1 MFGTMVLAAESSG
14 GMGGWI
20 SAFQGTWNT
29 GSMWGEL
36 TAAGALIGL
45 VVVFA
50 FGYRVVRK
58 LVKGVSK
65 GKANI

>member
-1 MFGTMVLAAESSG
+1 MFTTMVLAAEG
-14 GMGGWI
+14 AGMGSWI
-20 SAFQGTWNT
+20 TAFQSSWNT

-50 FGYRVVRK
+50 FGYRVIRK